1 MLKHVIFF
9 DLIVGIAATS
19 IMQLAFKSYTLI
31 FLIGLSAA
39 SISFIFSSCIF
50 NNILIKKA
58 LKLGT
63 LAPYFNLAKV
73 LVISIIGVL
82 LFNNNINNVISYIL
96 GFTSHFLALMLYG
109 LETLLSERK

>member
-1 MLKHVIFF
+1 MLKHVLIF
-9 DLIVGIAATS
+9 DLIVGIAAT
-19 IMQLAFKSYTLI
+19 ILMQLFFKAYILV

-39 SISFIFSSCIF
+39 SLGFLFSGYLF
-50 NNILIKKA
+50 NNVLIRKS
-58 LKLGT
+58 LKHGM

-82 LFNNNINNVISYIL
+82 LFNNNINNVIAYIL